1 MKKLF
6 TLLFVFLAALSVS
19 ATDYEVE
26 AANIA
31 AFNAI
36 EPIGNGFNKLLTD
49 GHGNTMKARDLFYAL
64 SDGYVWPQKASKITG
79 LLLYYMNGW
88 YLVPISEDAIVAYVQ
103 PTEVTFDF
111 SDPNFRENIGESLTD
126 VKGNIYNETF
136 TADGATLQITCGS
149 ATSKIYVDANR
160 GQNLVTYKE
169 YTTLTFCAPEGYA
182 ITKIEFTAAG
192 NSNINNFSASSGT
205 IEGMI
210 WTGNADG
217 VRFQQGGTS
226 YLANAILTLAAKDA
240 STVALPAI
248 EYTECANI
256 AAFNAMEAG
265 AYAKVTL
272 TDAEVTGL
280 SADGYSTVWIQDA
293 TGGCWLQ
300 YTSLNSVL
308 KENTKL
314 NGFVYVVARPN
325 SGNVQMKEAEDTPKS
340 EINVTEISENTIIEG
355 TLAEVNVAANKNK
368 VVKIKGATLTM
379 TSATAGTLTQGDATI
394 DVNNGST
401 TANQQLHKIEN
412 WTKDTTLENISIVAI
427 LVGKSNTANQLL
439 PISITSNA
447 TGIETIH
454 NSQFTVKNSIYNL
467 QGIRLSGLQKGLNI
481 VNGKKVVIK

>member
-6 TLLFVFLAALSVS
+6 TLLFVFLAALGAS

-79 LLLYYMNGW
+79 LLLYYMNGR

-192 NSNINNFSASSGT
+192 NSNINNFSASS
-205 IEGMI
+205 EVL
-210 WTGNADG
+210 NPS
-217 VRFQQGGTS
+217 GTS
-226 YLANAILTLAAKDA
+226 N
-240 STVALPAI
+240 
-248 EYTECANI
+248 E
-256 AAFNAMEAG
+256 
-265 AYAKVTL
+265 
-272 TDAEVTGL
+272 
-280 SADGYSTVWIQDA
+280 
-293 TGGCWLQ
+293 
-300 YTSLNSVL
+300 
-308 KENTKL
+308 
-314 NGFVYVVARPN
+314 
-325 SGNVQMKEAEDTPKS
+325 
-340 EINVTEISENTIIEG
+340 
-355 TLAEVNVAANKNK
+355 
-368 VVKIKGATLTM
+368 
-379 TSATAGTLTQGDATI
+379 
-394 DVNNGST
+394 
-401 TANQQLHKIEN
+401 
-412 WTKDTTLENISIVAI
+412 
-427 LVGKSNTANQLL
+427 
-439 PISITSNA
+439 
-447 TGIETIH
+447 
-454 NSQFTVKNSIYNL
+454 
-467 QGIRLSGLQKGLNI
+467 
-481 VNGKKVVIK
+481 